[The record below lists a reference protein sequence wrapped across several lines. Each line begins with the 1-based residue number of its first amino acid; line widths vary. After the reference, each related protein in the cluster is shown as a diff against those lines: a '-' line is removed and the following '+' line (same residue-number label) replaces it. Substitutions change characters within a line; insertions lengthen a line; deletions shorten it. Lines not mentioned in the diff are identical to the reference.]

1 MLSYQSLLKYNALYF
16 SHYYF
21 ETGYSFSPGLLKVLR
36 FLNMRGVLLRQE
48 RNGRLIGLVGL
59 SCGTMSD
66 VVYVGPVGELS
77 CGTVSDVVDVEP
89 VGMLHSR
96 S

>member
-36 FLNMRGVLLRQE
+36 FLDIRGVLLRQE
-48 RNGRLIGLVGL
+48 CNGQLIVLE
-59 SCGTMSD
+59 
-66 VVYVGPVGELS
+66 ELS
-77 CGTVSDVVDVEP
+77 CGCK
-89 VGMLHSR
+89 GSR
-96 S
+96 LGIMIKTYHAAEAWISR